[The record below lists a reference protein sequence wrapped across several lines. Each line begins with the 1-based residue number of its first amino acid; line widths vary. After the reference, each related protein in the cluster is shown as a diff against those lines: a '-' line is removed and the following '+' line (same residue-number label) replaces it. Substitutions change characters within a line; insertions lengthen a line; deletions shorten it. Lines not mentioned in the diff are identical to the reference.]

1 MGGVFSSQENELDTF
16 EDSGLIYEPYSDNE
30 LTVNEVYILNS
41 DNELTVNE
49 VYILN
54 LLLYIDTNNI
64 RIMN

>member
-30 LTVNEVYILNS
+30 LTVNEVYILN
-41 DNELTVNE
+41 
-49 VYILN
+49 

-64 RIMN
+64 